1 MHFLPQVFWSCRK
14 CHRRSHPSFS
24 PSPLPRGS
32 MDVSPSLKET
42 SPGPVLSSL
51 SLLWP
56 GTLTRLSYPTPKVPE
71 WERGRQP
78 RLKQGTGVRVVSGHT
93 PNPAPPVLAPAWWP
107 WGPWLGWV
115 PEFEGGQQCWP
126 ELAWRSHSS
135 LGKAEN
141 RRSLCPGVLCKLTHS
156 PPLLVLSS
164 FFSLLS
170 LPSSDLFLFFSSPP
184 LLSEEP

>member
-1 MHFLPQVFWSCRK
+1 MHFLPRVFWSFRK
-14 CHRRSHPSFS
+14 RHLRSHPSSS
-24 PSPLPRGS
+24 PSLLPRGS
-32 MDVSPSLKET
+32 MDGSPSLKET
-42 SPGPVLSSL
+42 SSGPVLSSL

-56 GTLTRLSYPTPKVPE
+56 GTLTPPPKVPE
-71 WERGRQP
+71 WDRGRQP
-78 RLKQGTGVRVVSGHT
+78 RLKQGSGVRVVSGHT

-135 LGKAEN
+135 PGKAEN

-156 PPLLVLSS
+156 PPFLVLSS

-170 LPSSDLFLFFSSPP
+170 LPSSDLFMSSSSPP
-184 LLSEEP
+184 LLSKEP